1 MKKLIIISGPSGVGK
16 STIVGHLLSKIN
28 SLSFSVSATSRDK
41 RSLEVNAKN
50 YYFLSV
56 DEFKSKIKNE
66 DFLEWEEVYKNQ
78 FYGTLKSEI
87 ERIWNLKKSVVFD
100 IDVVGALNIK
110 RFYPKNSLSI
120 FIMPPK
126 LTDLKTRL
134 LNRNTETAESV
145 DIRLKKAKQ
154 EIEKSNQFDL
164 VIINDNLEESCEEV
178 LKKVQKF
185 ILN

>member
-1 MKKLIIISGPSGVGK
+1 MKKLIVISGPSGVGK
-16 STIVGHLLSKIN
+16 STLVSYLLSKIN
-28 SLSFSVSATSRDK
+28 NLSFSISATSRPK
-41 RSLEVNAKN
+41 RALEVNAKN
-50 YYFLSV
+50 YYFLSI
-56 DEFKSKIKNE
+56 DEFKSKIKHG

-87 ERIWNLKKSVVFD
+87 ERIWSLKKSVVFD
-100 IDVVGALNIK
+100 IDVIGGLKIK
-110 RFYPKNSLSI
+110 RLYPKNSLSI
-120 FIMPPK
+120 FIMHPK
-126 LTDLKTRL
+126 LKDLESRL
-134 LNRNTETAESV
+134 LNRNTETTESV
-145 DIRLKKAKQ
+145 EFRLKKAKQ

>member
-16 STIVGHLLSKIN
+16 STIVSYLLSKIN
-28 SLSFSVSATSRDK
+28 SLSFSISATSRRK
-41 RSLEVNAKN
+41 RALEVNAKN

-66 DFLEWEEVYKNQ
+66 EFLEWEEVYKNQ

-126 LTDLKTRL
+126 LTDLKTR
-134 LNRNTETAESV
+134 
-145 DIRLKKAKQ
+145 
-154 EIEKSNQFDL
+154 
-164 VIINDNLEESCEEV
+164 
-178 LKKVQKF
+178 
-185 ILN
+185 

>member
-28 SLSFSVSATSRDK
+28 SLSFSISATSRDK

-110 RFYPKNSLSI
+110 RLYPNNSLSI

-126 LTDLKTRL
+126 LIDLKTRL

-164 VIINDNLEESCEEV
+164 VIINDKLKESCEEA